1 MAIKISPK
9 CGKINA
15 LLFKNENVGLPMTLF
30 LSISIDLD
38 EIEFQNKTEET
49 CIQLDFIKIHFRSF
63 SDLQD
68 KEFEFPVNPEEGYI
82 DGSVYLD
89 GQHIPV
95 DVTKISFCSFDG
107 DNIKA
112 RILGMVLF
120 DYCGYKDPNQ
130 EFDLEATLRFE
141 NIFIPPDIISPSEQN
156 LDIAKN
162 KLSEFFNVSELSEPI
177 IESNGFRDVIVF
189 QKSTE

>member
-1 MAIKISPK
+1 VAIRISPE

-38 EIEFQNKTEET
+38 EIEFQNETEET
-49 CIQLDFIKIHFRSF
+49 RIQLDFIKIHFRSF

-68 KEFEFPVNPEEGYI
+68 KEFEFPVNSEEGYI

-89 GQHIPV
+89 SQHIPV

-112 RILGMVLF
+112 RIFGMVLF
-120 DYCGYKDPNQ
+120 DYYGYKDPNQ
-130 EFDLEATLRFE
+130 EFDFEATLRFE

-156 LDIAKN
+156 LNIAKN

-177 IESNGFRDVIVF
+177 IESNGFRDAIVF
-189 QKSTE
+189 YKST

>member
-1 MAIKISPK
+1 MAIKIISD

-38 EIEFQNKTEET
+38 ELEFQNETEET
-49 CIQLDFIKIHFRSF
+49 CIQLDFIKIHFKSF
-63 SDLQD
+63 SDLQN
-68 KEFEFPVNPEEGYI
+68 KEFEFPINPEDGYI

-89 GQHIPV
+89 SQHIPV

-112 RILGMVLF
+112 KIFGIVLF
-120 DYCGYKDPNQ
+120 DNCGYKDPNQ
-130 EFDLEATLRFE
+130 EFDLETTLRFE
-141 NIFIPPDIISPSEQN
+141 NILIPPDIISPSEQN

-162 KLSEFFNVSELSEPI
+162 KLSEFFNVIELSEPI
-177 IESNGFRDVIVF
+177 IENNEFRDAIVF
-189 QKSTE
+189 HKSI

>member
-1 MAIKISPK
+1 MAIKISAEY
-9 CGKINA
+9 GKING
-15 LLFKNENVGLPMTLF
+15 LLFKNEHVGLPMTLL

-38 EIEFQNKTEET
+38 ELEFQKETEET
-49 CIQLDFIKIHFRSF
+49 CIQLDFIKIYFRSF

-89 GQHIPV
+89 SQHIPV

-107 DNIKA
+107 DYIKA
-112 RILGMVLF
+112 KIFGMVLF
-120 DYCGYKDPNQ
+120 DYCGYKEPNQ
-130 EFDLEATLRFE
+130 EFELEATLRFE
-141 NIFIPPDIISPSEQN
+141 NIFIPADIISPSEQH

-162 KLSEFFNVSELSEPI
+162 MLSEFFNANELSEPRI
-177 IESNGFRDVIVF
+177 QSNGFRDAIVF
-189 QKSTE
+189 HKST

>member
-1 MAIKISPK
+1 MAIKISPER
-9 CGKINA
+9 GKINA
-15 LLFKNENVGLPMTLF
+15 LLFENENIGLPMTLF
-30 LSISIDLD
+30 LSIRIDLD
-38 EIEFQNKTEET
+38 ELEFQTETEET
-49 CIQLDFIKIHFRSF
+49 CIQLDFIKIDFRSF

-89 GQHIPV
+89 SQHIPV
-95 DVTKISFCSFDG
+95 DVAKISFCSFDG

-112 RILGMVLF
+112 KIFGVVLF

-130 EFDLEATLRFE
+130 EFNLEATLRFE
-141 NIFIPPDIISPSEQN
+141 NISIPPNVISPSNQN

-177 IESNGFRDVIVF
+177 IENNGFRDAIVF
-189 QKSTE
+189 YKAT